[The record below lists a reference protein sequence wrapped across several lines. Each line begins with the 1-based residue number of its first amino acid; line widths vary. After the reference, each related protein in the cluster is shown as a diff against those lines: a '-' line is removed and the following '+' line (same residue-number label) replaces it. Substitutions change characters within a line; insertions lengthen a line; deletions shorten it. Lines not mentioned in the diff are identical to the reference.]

1 MTALSRPKQS
11 ATEIAALPALGTT
24 QCMTHVRANGESFAP
39 ETLVY
44 TIREAIASGDTSLVE
59 VCARLLV
66 GKEVDGGRWQGGYCE
81 GTIVTLAKK
90 YRLTSHPDLMRAFRL
105 RCFEG
110 LWKAIFA
117 GRVKKPFYEEN
128 FLHAFWQQCVDA
140 KRSIVRRGGR
150 DMEAGVTT
158 DADDAV
164 DVDQIVVEDVEPL
177 DEKTINKLVSPLH
190 EAELLDAI
198 RALPKRQA
206 HAALLNWVEELPIE
220 GAEGSVSAMMG
231 VSPRAVYALLAKAR
245 ATLQSDPVIR
255 AIWFGEA

>member
-1 MTALSRPKQS
+1 MV
-11 ATEIAALPALGTT
+11 
-24 QCMTHVRANGESFAP
+24 HVRANGAAFAP

-44 TIREAIASGDTSLVE
+44 VMREAITFGDTSLVE
-59 VCARLLV
+59 VCGRLLI
-66 GKEVDGGRWQGGYCE
+66 GKEDDAGRWQGGHCE
-81 GTIVTLAKK
+81 GTIVTLATK
-90 YRLTSHPDLMRAFRL
+90 YRLSSHPDLMRAFRL

-117 GRVKKPFYEEN
+117 GRAKKPFYEEN
-128 FLHAFWQQCVDA
+128 FLHAFWQHCIDA

-150 DMEAGVTT
+150 DMEAGVTS

-164 DVDQIVVEDVEPL
+164 DVDQVVVEDVELL
-177 DEKTINKLVSPLH
+177 DEKTINRLVSPLH

-206 HAALLNWVEELPIE
+206 HAALLNWVEELPVE
-220 GAEGSVSAMMG
+220 GAEGSVSAVMG

-245 ATLQSDPVIR
+245 AALQSDPVIR